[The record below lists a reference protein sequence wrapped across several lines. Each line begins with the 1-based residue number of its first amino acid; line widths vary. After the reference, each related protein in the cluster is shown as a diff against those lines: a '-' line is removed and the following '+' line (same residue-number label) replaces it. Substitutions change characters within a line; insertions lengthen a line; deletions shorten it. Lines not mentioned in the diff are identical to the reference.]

1 MWGAPVGGS
10 PTHGGVDHPGA
21 IHGHVA
27 PGARPLDGDNA
38 EPHRDQIEES
48 CGGGRGVSTGH
59 PHTETPPTAPPV
71 SPSTPQYHPLSPY
84 KASPLV

>member
-1 MWGAPVGGS
+1 MGGLGGGGWRSPLWGAPVGGS

-48 CGGGRGVSTGH
+48 CGGGG
-59 PHTETPPTAPPV
+59 
-71 SPSTPQYHPLSPY
+71 
-84 KASPLV
+84 

>member
-1 MWGAPVGGS
+1 MGEKRFDGGMGGGGGGVPIVGGS

-48 CGGGRGVSTGH
+48 CWGGGG
-59 PHTETPPTAPPV
+59 
-71 SPSTPQYHPLSPY
+71 
-84 KASPLV
+84 